1 MGLEE
6 KFKGCG
12 AAKIIGLSFDCNGQ
26 LFSCSFLQIVDHLK
40 IMIATVLLL
49 LIGHH
54 IDKHVFLEVVLS
66 FLL

>member
-12 AAKIIGLSFDCNGQ
+12 AAKVIGLSFDCNSQ

-54 IDKHVFLEVVLS
+54 ID
-66 FLL
+66 